1 MTQDT
6 TMAYDST
13 NDLID
18 SNKNAERELNNKT
31 QQQTKH
37 DINVRKRIDDFIEQ
51 KRLKYL
57 LDDSD
62 DWTI

>member
-1 MTQDT
+1 MD
-6 TMAYDST
+6 YDST
-13 NDLID
+13 KDLID
-18 SNKNAERELNNKT
+18 SNKKAENELDRRN
-31 QQQTKH
+31 QEQAMH
-37 DINVRKRIDDFIEQ
+37 DIKVRRRIDDLLEK